1 MDQEYDKLPEWGAPS
16 RTLNTVAED
25 EPPEAASGTNIGLI
39 VVVVLVVFVL
49 LAALG
54 GVIYLM
60 TTLTA
65 AAPTVVIPTVAP
77 PKQLSCASAPAG
89 YSLSGATCYAPCP
102 TGSSQSALNPA
113 ICVPAT
119 CADGVSVPGPSGA
132 CYRSMQALSATA
144 AGGSTCP
151 AGYAQPPNPSGTGSL
166 NICYATY
173 TYPFDPNEPAVYN
186 VGTPRTSVAAGW
198 S

>member
-1 MDQEYDKLPEWGAPS
+1 MDQEYEKLPPYEQQAP
-16 RTLNTVAED
+16 E
-25 EPPEAASGTNIGLI
+25 EQPGTNIGLI
-39 VVVVLVVFVL
+39 MVVVLVVFVL

-60 TTLTA
+60 TTLTVTA
-65 AAPTVVIPTVAP
+65 AAAVVIPTVAP